1 MEQVQFDEQG
11 FALTSGYILVNICNS
26 EGIYTHS
33 EEQWISEGGGLAA
46 NAYLEQPPVA
56 KQGFAVIRGNDGW
69 EYIAD
74 HRGETVYSTIDRQPI
89 EITALGD
96 YPENST
102 KLAPDSEL
110 CEWDGS
116 KWVLS
121 AEKQSELLE
130 QKCTTLIEAVDNRAS
145 AIYSHWTR
153 FASEYQARLQAA
165 EAYRDAGYTGEV
177 SKYIASFADPAGLD
191 YKTATNLIFI
201 QAQGLQKLQ
210 DELAAQRMRKYEIK
224 NATTVEQ
231 MQAAYD
237 DILRVMASLEE
248 AYKNG

>member
-1 MEQVQFDEQG
+1 MNQVQFDQEG
-11 FALTSGYILVNICNS
+11 FALTSGFVTVAVTDDN
-26 EGIYTHS
+26 GIYLNT
-33 EEQWISEGGGLAA
+33 EQHFVSAGCGLAA
-46 NAYLEQPPVA
+46 NAYLDQPGQKAGFVA
-56 KQGFAVIRGNDGW
+56 KRVDNGW
-69 EYIAD
+69 EWLAD
-74 HRGETVYSTIDRQPI
+74 HRGETVYSTIDKSAI
-89 EITALGD
+89 IITEVGD
-96 YPENST
+96 YPDNT
-102 KLAPDSEL
+102 TTIAPECEL
-110 CEWDGS
+110 CEWNGS

-121 AEKQSELLE
+121 AEKQAALLE
-130 QKCTTLIEAVDNRAS
+130 QQRATLIEAVDNRAS

-224 NATTVEQ
+224 NAITVEQ

>member
-1 MEQVQFDEQG
+1 MDQIKFDSDR
-11 FALTSGYILVNICNS
+11 FALTSGFVTVAVTDDNGLYLH
-26 EGIYTHS
+26 T
-33 EEQWISEGGGLAA
+33 EQQFVSAGCGLAA
-46 NAYLEQPPVA
+46 NAYLEQPGQKAGCVA
-56 KQGFAVIRGNDGW
+56 KRTADGW

-74 HRGETVYSTIDRQPI
+74 HRGETVYSTLDKSPI
-89 EITALGD
+89 VISEVGD
-96 YPENST
+96 YPANTTTLKPEC
-102 KLAPDSEL
+102 EL

-116 KWVLS
+116 KWALS
-121 AEKQSELLE
+121 PEKQAELLE
-130 QKCTTLIEAVDNRAS
+130 KQRTTLIEAVDNRAS
-145 AIYSHWTR
+145 EIYSHWTR
-153 FASEYQARLQAA
+153 FVIEYQARLQAA

-224 NATTVEQ
+224 NAATVEQ